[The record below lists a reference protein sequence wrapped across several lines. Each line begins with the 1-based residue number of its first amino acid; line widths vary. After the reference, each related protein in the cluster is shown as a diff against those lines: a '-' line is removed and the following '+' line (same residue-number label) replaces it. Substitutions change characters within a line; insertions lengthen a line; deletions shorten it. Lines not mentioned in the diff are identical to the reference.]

1 MIQALKSMWAL
12 FFGITVLWFGTGM
25 MFNLL
30 VLRADAEGFSTVEIG
45 FMQTTYQLGW
55 IAAAIFAA
63 RMIHHV
69 GHIRVFGAMAAA
81 GSAIILLHLLYINPW
96 VWSIER
102 FFMGICTAT
111 LMVVIESWL
120 NDMAENKIRGKVLA
134 VYTILGWG
142 APVIGVWILRY
153 ASTDDAF
160 FFLLASILISITVIP
175 LLLSASRTPSLIE
188 FERIGLKKLF
198 KITPLGVSGAFLSGA
213 CHGAFF
219 VSVALYG
226 TVSGYSTS
234 QISTLTAIALAG
246 GIITQ
251 WPIAM
256 LSDRMDRRVVLAAV
270 AGLGGLIA
278 LLFAFSD
285 TSSITAVY
293 IATACISAMVLG
305 LYSQCISHANDYL
318 TPQQIVPASGTLIL
332 VYGTGMAVTPMIVA
346 PLLNLAPNNFFLI
359 NAALM
364 LFLSGYVLY
373 RMTRREAVEDQGDT
387 LTVSTVSPYS
397 SVVTAAEEWGED
409 IETQQGKYDR

>member
-1 MIQALKSMWAL
+1 MLQALKSMWAL
-12 FFGITVLWFGTGM
+12 FFGITILWFGTGM

-30 VLRADAEGFSTVEIG
+30 VLRADSEGFSTVEIG
-45 FMQTTYQLGW
+45 FMQTAYQLGW
-55 IAAAIFAA
+55 IAAAVFAA

-96 VWSIER
+96 VWSVER

-153 ASTDDAF
+153 ANTDDAF
-160 FFLLASILISITVIP
+160 FFILASILISITVIP

-198 KITPLGVSGAFLSGA
+198 EITPLGVSGALLSGA

-226 TVSGYSTS
+226 TVSGYSVE

-270 AGLGGLIA
+270 AGIGGLTA
-278 LLFAFSD
+278 LFFALSD
-285 TSSITAVY
+285 TSSIMAVY

-346 PLLNLAPNNFFLI
+346 PLLNLSPNNFFLI

-397 SVVTAAEEWGED
+397 SVVTAAEEWGKD
-409 IETQQGKYDR
+409 VETQQGKYDR